1 MCGIAGIYSPSG
13 IVDDRVVRGMTE
25 IMHHRGPIEDGY
37 FFRPHVGLGM
47 RRLSIIDIEGGHQP
61 LFNED
66 GMIAVILNGQIYN
79 YREIR
84 ADLIKR
90 GHQLQTESDTE
101 VIAHLYEE
109 MGEQCV
115 TQLNGMF
122 ALALWDERKQRLFIA
137 RDRLGVK
144 PLYYY
149 EGAAEFVFGSELKAL
164 LRCRSVPKEIDPS
177 AIAEYLT
184 LMYIRAPRTP
194 LKNIRKLLPGHY
206 LTVDSRGVNVRRYWD
221 LREHYNHSQ
230 ASSEAEAI
238 ERVLDLL
245 RDSVRLRLRSDVP
258 VGAFLSGGLDS
269 SAIVALAS
277 EFNQQIDTFSVG
289 FDGDGFDE
297 LGYAKVVSN
306 AFHTRHHEKI
316 VKVDDAIRNLPKLV
330 WHLDE
335 PNADSAIVPTFLI
348 SEVASREVRVILSG
362 LGGDE
367 LFGGYRRYFDGYPI
381 EHLYR
386 RLPVSVQKH
395 FVVPLVRNFKPSL
408 ANVIERNQFSDAFRY
423 LTRVA
428 AFSGHEKQ
436 RLLGPAFVDSVNL
449 ESEFNSYPNSDHV
462 NRSMFVDMLTYLP
475 DDILHIT
482 DRMSMAVSLEA
493 RTPFLDYRLVEF
505 CSGLPGS
512 FKVGQIR
519 REWKKILKK
528 ALAPILP
535 RETLVR
541 PKWGFGAPVTAWMK
555 HGLKGV
561 VTDLYRE
568 SKALDLGLLT
578 RKGIDTSLTGVG
590 GTQDQFSQK
599 LWTLLI
605 LEVWCRVFLNS
616 SEGDAPAFGLNDL
629 TR

>member
-1 MCGIAGIYSPSG
+1 MCGIAGIFSSATP
-13 IVDDRVVRGMTE
+13 VDERAVRDMTE
-25 IMHHRGPIEDGY
+25 IMQHRGPIENGY
-37 FFRPHVGLGM
+37 FFRSQIGLGM

-66 GMIAVILNGQIYN
+66 GSIAVILNGQIYN
-79 YREIR
+79 YRELR

-90 GHQLQTESDTE
+90 GHALRTESDTE

-109 MGEQCV
+109 MGEQCL

-122 ALALWDERKQRLFIA
+122 AIALWDENKKRLFIA

-149 EGAAEFVFGSELKAL
+149 DGKDQFAFGSELKAL
-164 LRCRSVPKEIDPS
+164 LRCPSVPKEIDPE

-184 LMYIRAPRTP
+184 LMYVRAPRTP

-206 LTVDSRGVNVRRYWD
+206 LTVDAQGLRVRRYWD
-221 LREHYNHSQ
+221 LRDHYDRPTN
-230 ASSEAEAI
+230 SSEPEAI
-238 ERVLDLL
+238 ERVLELL
-245 RDSVRLRLRSDVP
+245 KDSVRLRLRSDVP

-269 SAIVALAS
+269 SAIVAFAS
-277 EFNQQIDTFSVG
+277 QFNKQIDTYSVG

-297 LGYAKVVSN
+297 LGYARVVSK
-306 AFHTRHHEKI
+306 AFQTRHHEKA
-316 VKVDDAIRNLPKLV
+316 VKVDDAIKSLPKLV

-348 SEVASREVRVILSG
+348 SEAAGRDLRVILSG

-367 LFGGYRRYFDGYPI
+367 LFGGYRRYFDGYAI

-386 RLPVSVQKH
+386 RLPISIQKH
-395 FVVPLVRNFKPSL
+395 MVVPLVRSFKPGL
-408 ANVIERNQFSDAFRY
+408 ASVIERNQFSDAFRY
-423 LTRVA
+423 LTRVTV
-428 AFSGHEKQ
+428 FSDSDRQ
-436 RLLGPAFVDSVNL
+436 NLMGPAFSESVSL
-449 ESEFNSYPNSDHV
+449 DREFNCYPNADHI

-505 CSGLPGS
+505 CAGLPGS

-519 REWKKILKK
+519 REWKRILKK
-528 ALAPILP
+528 AFASILP
-535 RETLVR
+535 REILVR
-541 PKWGFGAPVTAWMK
+541 PKWGFGAPVNAWM
-555 HGLKGV
+555 HDGLGHV
-561 VTDLYRE
+561 VTSLYRE
-568 SKALDLGLLT
+568 SKAVSLGLFTRAGLEKTLT
-578 RKGIDTSLTGVG
+578 ETRGSE
-590 GTQDQFSQK
+590 DQFSQK

-605 LEVWCRVFLNS
+605 LEVWCRVFS
-616 SEGDAPAFGLNDL
+616 SSQDGGPPSFTLDDL
-629 TR
+629 TN

>member
-1 MCGIAGIYSPSG
+1 MCGIAGIYKRAG
-13 IVDDRVVRGMTE
+13 VIDEAMVRDMTE

-37 FFRPHVGLGM
+37 FFRRQVGLGM

-61 LFNED
+61 VYNED
-66 GMIAVILNGQIYN
+66 GTIAVIFNGQIYN

-84 ADLIKR
+84 TDLIKR
-90 GHQLQTESDTE
+90 GHQFKTESDTE
-101 VIAHLYEE
+101 VIVHLYEE

-115 TQLNGMF
+115 TQFNGMF
-122 ALALWDERKQRLFIA
+122 ALALWDENQKKLFIA

-149 EGAAEFVFGSELKAL
+149 EGREDFVFGSELKAL
-164 LRCRSVPKEIDPS
+164 LRCPSVPKEVDPE

-184 LMYIRAPRTP
+184 LMYIRAPRSP

-206 LTVDSRGVNVRRYWD
+206 LTLDSKGIEIRRYWD
-221 LREHYNHSQ
+221 LREHSKEIQ
-230 ASSEAEAI
+230 ASSEAEVM
-238 ERVLDLL
+238 ENVVELL

-258 VGAFLSGGLDS
+258 VGAFLSGGIDS
-269 SAIVALAS
+269 SAIVAFATQV
-277 EFNQQIDTFSVG
+277 NGPIDTFSVG
-289 FDGDGFDE
+289 FAGEGFDE
-297 LGYAKVVSN
+297 LGYARTVSD
-306 AFHTRHHEKI
+306 AFQTKHHEKT
-316 VKVDDAIRNLPKLV
+316 VKVVDAIRSLPKLV

-335 PNADSAIVPTFLI
+335 PNADSAIVPTYLI
-348 SEVASREVRVILSG
+348 SEVASSQVRVILSG

-386 RLPVSVQKH
+386 QLPLAAQKH
-395 FVVPLVRNFKPSL
+395 LAMPLVRKFKPGL
-408 ANVIERNQFSDAFRY
+408 ASIIERNQFSDAFRY

-428 AFSGHEKQ
+428 VFMGVEKQ
-436 RLLGPAFVDSVNL
+436 RLLGPAFVDGVSF
-449 ESEFNSYPNSDHV
+449 EQEFASYPGSDPV

-505 CSGLPGS
+505 CAGLPGNY
-512 FKVGQIR
+512 KVTQIR

-535 RETLVR
+535 HEILAR
-541 PKWGFGAPVTAWMK
+541 PKWGFGAPVTAWMEK
-555 HGLKGV
+555 GLQKV

-568 SKALDLGLLT
+568 SMAVKLGLLT
-578 RKGIDTSLTGVG
+578 RSGVEATLAQVENTGE
-590 GTQDQFSQK
+590 QFSQK
-599 LWTLLI
+599 LWSLLV
-605 LEVWCRVFLNS
+605 LEIWCQVFFNS
-616 SEGDAPAFGLNDL
+616 DGGAPAFGLDDL
-629 TR
+629 TH